1 MVDVILWHNPR
12 CSKSREALRLLT
24 DAGANVS
31 ERRYLDDAPTR
42 AEIDAL
48 CAALGNPAPI
58 DMMRSKEAEFREM
71 GLSRDSDA
79 EVLLNAMVEC
89 PKLIERP
96 VAVVADRAVIGRP
109 PEDVLTLLKSVQ

>member
-1 MVDVILWHNPR
+1 MVDITLWHNPR

-24 DAGANVS
+24 EAGASVT
-31 ERRYLDDAPTR
+31 ERRYLVDAPTR

-48 CAALGNPAPI
+48 RAALGVPAPI
-58 DMMRSKEAEFREM
+58 DMMRPKEAEFRDM

-79 EVLLNAMVEC
+79 DTLLNAIVAC

-96 VAVVADRAVIGRP
+96 IAVRGARAVIGRP
-109 PEDVLTLLKSVQ
+109 PEDVLALLD